1 MKEKQ
6 HENTEMVRQWTRV
19 IVRVIVLLIGLIVA
33 SWLLY
38 QIRTVL
44 LLLVLSIFFCYL
56 IAPIVHLIEQPVYI
70 GRYDIRLPRSIAIIV
85 VYVLIGAVFF
95 AVLQLVWPPLSQQVT
110 QLAKDLPGYS
120 NSAQSSVKKI
130 FNDANSWMKHVKLPP
145 QWQDAIFAR
154 VSDMASSVAEWLT
167 ESLAGALGYLQ
178 YLTWLVL
185 LPVLSFFL
193 FKDAASFEHNLL
205 ALLPNE
211 RLQKRAHW
219 LLLDISGTL
228 AAYIRA
234 QITACLVVGTVM
246 MVGLTL
252 IGAPYPVVLGAIG
265 GLLEFIP
272 LVGPLLA
279 ACVIFL
285 LTLTVSFKTALIV
298 ALFLVIL
305 RMIEDY
311 VIYPRIVGRGIKM
324 HPIMV
329 ILAILAGAEI
339 GGLIG
344 IFLSIPAVGL
354 VMVFYNHYLAYR
366 GIQNLHVVVS
376 DEQADALVEAEL
388 SVAAAESREKD
399 HSAM

>member
-1 MKEKQ
+1 MREKQ
-6 HENTEMVRQWTRV
+6 HENTEMVRLWTRV
-19 IVRVIVLLIGLIVA
+19 IVRVIFLLAGLIIA
-33 SWLLY
+33 CWLVY
-38 QIRTVL
+38 QIRDVL

-56 IAPIVHLIEQPVYI
+56 IAPIVRLIEQPVYI
-70 GRYDIRLPRSIAIIV
+70 GRYEIKMPRSIAILV
-85 VYVLIGAVFF
+85 VYLLIGGVFF
-95 AVLQLVWPPLSQQVT
+95 AVLQLVWPPLSQQVGE
-110 QLAKDLPGYS
+110 LGKNLPDYIK
-120 NSAQSSVKKI
+120 SAQASITKI
-130 FNDANSWMKHVKLPP
+130 FNDANSWMKHVKIPP
-145 QWQDAIFAR
+145 QWQETIFTR
-154 VSDMASSVAEWLT
+154 VKDIATSVAEWLG
-167 ESLAGALGYLQ
+167 ELVAGSIVYVP

-185 LPVLSFFL
+185 MPVLSFFL
-193 FKDAASFEHNLL
+193 LKDAASFEHNLL

-219 LLLDISGTL
+219 LLMDISGTL

-234 QITACLVVGTVM
+234 QITACLVVGSVM
-246 MVGLTL
+246 MGGLTL
-252 IGAPYPVVLGAIG
+252 IGAPYPIVLGAIA

-272 LVGPLLA
+272 LIGPLLA
-279 ACVIFL
+279 AIIIFL

-305 RMIEDY
+305 RIIEDY

-329 ILAILAGAEI
+329 IIAILAGAEI
-339 GGLIG
+339 GGLVG

-376 DEQADALVEAEL
+376 EEQAEALVEKEL
-388 SVAAAESREKD
+388 GVADDESREKD
-399 HSAM
+399 HPEM

>member
-1 MKEKQ
+1 
-6 HENTEMVRQWTRV
+6 MVRLWTRV
-19 IVRVIVLLIGLIVA
+19 TVRVIVVLVGLLVG

-70 GRYDIRLPRSIAIIV
+70 GRYEVKMPRSIAIIV
-85 VYVLIGAVFF
+85 VYLLIGAAFF
-95 AVLQLVWPPLSQQVT
+95 AVLQLVWPPLAQQVT
-110 QLAKDLPGYS
+110 ELVKNLPGYS
-120 NSAQSSVKKI
+120 KSAQASVTKI
-130 FNDANSWMKHVKLPP
+130 FNDANSWMKHVKVPQ
-145 QWQDAIFAR
+145 QWQDAIFTRA
-154 VSDMASSVAEWLT
+154 SDMASSVAEWLAA
-167 ESLAGALGYLQ
+167 LIAGSFGYVQ
-178 YLTWLVL
+178 YLTWFVL

-193 FKDAASFEHNLL
+193 LKDASSFEQNLL

-211 RLQKRAHW
+211 RMQKRAHW
-219 LLLDISGTL
+219 LLMDISGTL

-234 QITACLVVGTVM
+234 QITACLVIGAVM
-246 MVGLTL
+246 MIGLTL
-252 IGAPYPVVLGAIG
+252 VGAPYPVVLGAIA

-279 ACVIFL
+279 ALIIFG

-298 ALFLVIL
+298 ALFLAVLRIL
-305 RMIEDY
+305 QDY

-354 VMVFYNHYLAYR
+354 IMVFYNHYLAYR

-376 DEQADALVEAEL
+376 EAQGDTAEEAEL
-388 SVAAAESREKD
+388 AVAVVESRELDK
-399 HSAM
+399 SGR

>member
-6 HENTEMVRQWTRV
+6 HENSEMVRLWTRV
-19 IVRVIVLLIGLIVA
+19 IVRVIVLLAGLIVT

-38 QIRTVL
+38 QIRSVL

-70 GRYDIRLPRSIAIIV
+70 GSYEFKMPRSVAIIV
-85 VYVLIGAVFF
+85 VYLLIGAAFF
-95 AVLQLVWPPLSQQVT
+95 AVLQLVWPPLAQQVSE
-110 QLAKDLPGYS
+110 LAKNLPGYS
-120 NSAQSSVKKI
+120 TSVKASVTKI
-130 FNDANSWMKHVKLPP
+130 FNDANSWMKHAKLPP
-145 QWQDAIFAR
+145 QWQEAIFTR
-154 VSDMASSVAEWLT
+154 VSDIASSIAEWLT
-167 ESLAGALGYLQ
+167 ELLTGAFGYLQ

-185 LPVLSFFL
+185 MPVLSFFL
-193 FKDAASFEHNLL
+193 LKDAASFEQNLL

-219 LLLDISGTL
+219 LLMDISGTL

-234 QITACLVVGTVM
+234 QITACLLVGAVTM
-246 MVGLTL
+246 GGLTL
-252 IGAPYPVVLGAIG
+252 IGAPYPVVLGAIA

-279 ACVIFL
+279 AVIIVL
-285 LTLTVSFKTALIV
+285 LTLTVSFKTAVVV
-298 ALFLVIL
+298 ALFLAIL
-305 RMIEDY
+305 RIIEDY

-354 VMVFYNHYLAYR
+354 FMVFYNHYLAYR

-376 DEQADALVEAEL
+376 EEQADALVEAEL
-388 SVAAAESREKD
+388 AVAVAESREKD
-399 HSAM
+399 QSGV

>member
-6 HENTEMVRQWTRV
+6 HENSEMVRLWTRV
-19 IVRVIVLLIGLIVA
+19 IVRVILLLAGLLVV

-38 QIRTVL
+38 EIRTVL

-56 IAPIVHLIEQPVYI
+56 IAPIVHLIEQPVYL
-70 GRYDIRLPRSIAIIV
+70 GRFEIKMPRSIAIVV
-85 VYVLIGAVFF
+85 VYLLIGAAFF
-95 AVLQLVWPPLSQQVT
+95 AVLQLVWPPLSQQVAE
-110 QLAKDLPGYS
+110 LVKNLPGYS
-120 NSAQSSVKKI
+120 RSAQASVTKI
-130 FNDANSWMKHVKLPP
+130 FNDANSWMKHVKLPQ
-145 QWQDAIFAR
+145 QWQDAIFTRA
-154 VSDMASSVAEWLT
+154 SDMASSIAEWLAA
-167 ESLAGALGYLQ
+167 LVAGSFGYVQ
-178 YLTWLVL
+178 YLTWFVL

-193 FKDAASFEHNLL
+193 LKDASSFEQNLL

-211 RLQKRAHW
+211 RMQKRAHW
-219 LLLDISGTL
+219 LLMDISGTL

-234 QITACLVVGTVM
+234 QITACLVIGAVM
-246 MVGLTL
+246 MIGLTL
-252 IGAPYPVVLGAIG
+252 IQAPYPVVLGAIA

-279 ACVIFL
+279 AVIIFG

-298 ALFLVIL
+298 ALFLAVLRIL
-305 RMIEDY
+305 QDY

-354 VMVFYNHYLAYR
+354 IMVFYNHYLAYR

-376 DEQADALVEAEL
+376 EDQRDSEEEAEL
-388 SVAAAESREKD
+388 AVAVIESRDLDK
-399 HSAM
+399 SGR

>member
-1 MKEKQ
+1 
-6 HENTEMVRQWTRV
+6 MVRLWTRV
-19 IVRVIVLLIGLIVA
+19 TVRVIVVLVGLLVG

-38 QIRTVL
+38 EIRTVL

-70 GRYDIRLPRSIAIIV
+70 GRYEIKMPRSIAIIV
-85 VYVLIGAVFF
+85 VYVLIAAGFF
-95 AVLQLVWPPLSQQVT
+95 AILQLVWPPLSQQVT
-110 QLAKDLPGYS
+110 ELIKNLPGYS
-120 NSAQSSVKKI
+120 KSAQASVTKI
-130 FNDANSWMKHVKLPP
+130 FNDANSWMKHVKVPQ
-145 QWQDAIFAR
+145 QWQDAIFTRA
-154 VSDMASSVAEWLT
+154 SDMASSVAEWLAA
-167 ESLAGALGYLQ
+167 LVAGSFGYVQ
-178 YLTWLVL
+178 YLTWFVL

-193 FKDAASFEHNLL
+193 LKDASSFEQNLL
-205 ALLPNE
+205 TLLPNE
-211 RLQKRAHW
+211 RMQKRAHW
-219 LLLDISGTL
+219 LLMDISGTL

-234 QITACLVVGTVM
+234 QITACLVIGAVM
-246 MVGLTL
+246 MIGLTL
-252 IGAPYPVVLGAIG
+252 IQAPYPVVLGAIA

-272 LVGPLLA
+272 LVGPLLSA
-279 ACVIFL
+279 VTIFG

-298 ALFLVIL
+298 ALFLAVLRIL
-305 RMIEDY
+305 QDY

-354 VMVFYNHYLAYR
+354 IMVFYNHYLAYR

-376 DEQADALVEAEL
+376 EDQGDSAEENERA
-388 SVAAAESREKD
+388 VGVIESRDLDK
-399 HSAM
+399 SGR